1 MVTVGFSVVMEI
13 VKLAL
18 TKEQILAG
26 NAQYYLLTIY

>member
-1 MVTVGFSVVMEI
+1 MEI

-26 NAQYYLLTIY
+26 KAQYYLLTF